1 MSHPRFSAA
10 RRTALGAALVLT
22 VCAGLPQHAS
32 AQPRALTI
40 GLIPAEDSQAMIESS
55 RQVLDALQQ
64 QLGMPVKPFVAT
76 DYNGVIEAL
85 RAKKLDVA
93 YLGPFSYVL
102 ASSVAEVEAFSVA
115 VTKKTGQSAYRS
127 VILARKDSG
136 LRSVAQLKGRNF
148 AFVDPSSA
156 SGHLFPK
163 AGLQQTGLDPD
174 AYFGRVVFSGSHDAS
189 ILAVA
194 NKKVDAAAVADRIF
208 NSAVAK
214 GTVKQDDF
222 VVLWSSRPIPES
234 PMVWRKDLDP
244 ALKEKLARALANL
257 KDVKWG
263 DQGVLNGFQPTS
275 DAAYDVVRDTAKV
288 LKLDLRG
295 MK

>member
-115 VTKKTGQSAYRS
+115 VTKKTGQSAYWS

-136 LRSVAQLKGRNF
+136 LRSVAELKGRNF

-194 NKKVDAAAVADRIF
+194 NRKVDAAAVADRIF

>member
-136 LRSVAQLKGRNF
+136 LRSVAELKGRNF

>member
-22 VCAGLPQHAS
+22 VCAGLPRHAS

-136 LRSVAQLKGRNF
+136 LRSVAELKGRNF

-163 AGLQQTGLDPD
+163 AGLQQTGLDPET
-174 AYFGRVVFSGSHDAS
+174 YFGRVVFSGSHDAS

-244 ALKEKLARALANL
+244 ALKEKLAKALANL

-288 LKLDLRG
+288 LKLDLRS

>member
-22 VCAGLPQHAS
+22 VCACLPQHAS
-32 AQPRALTI
+32 AQQRTLTI

-136 LRSVAQLKGRNF
+136 LRSVAELKGRNF

-194 NKKVDAAAVADRIF
+194 NRKVDAAAVADRIF

-244 ALKEKLARALANL
+244 ALKEKLAKALANL

-288 LKLDLRG
+288 LKLDLRS

>member
-22 VCAGLPQHAS
+22 VCAGLPRHAS
-32 AQPRALTI
+32 AQQRALTI

-136 LRSVAQLKGRNF
+136 LRSVAELKGRNF

-163 AGLQQTGLDPD
+163 AGLQQTGLDPET
-174 AYFGRVVFSGSHDAS
+174 YFGRVVFSGSHDAS

-194 NKKVDAAAVADRIF
+194 NRKVDAAAVADRIF

-244 ALKEKLARALANL
+244 ALKEKLAKALANL